1 MDWII
6 GIGMMA
12 LGIAVV
18 VLLWR
23 NYCLRKEAA
32 QFAGKVEQALDAIV
46 TGKEWKRQG
55 ELTDS
60 LWDRIETQLA
70 KAEHVFQRKQ
80 EESLREKETVK
91 GLISDISHQ
100 TRTPLANMKLYVELL
115 EEETLSG
122 EGTGFLAKLCE
133 QTEKMDFLM
142 QSMVKMSRLETG
154 ILQIRKEKQDL
165 SETIRRWGS
174 QIVLAPATVRMR
186 NIMPMLAW
194 QLDAGLTADCTALR
208 MEGEQLIQT
217 RPAFGNSLMADIR
230 SLSEIQMA
238 TVRPGTFRP
247 EKQAAKT
254 PDVQTITYTPDER
267 VKLRSFGSFAQGKPL
282 SQAEIIVAGGMGV
295 GSRAGFE
302 KLEALAKKLGGSLG
316 ASRTAVEAGFVPYRC
331 QVGMTGITVCPK
343 LYIAVGISGA
353 VQHLAGMSGSGK
365 VVAINSDPKAP
376 IFDYADYGIVG
387 DWEAVVDKL
396 LKEENL

>member
-1 MDWII
+1 MKEI
-6 GIGMMA
+6 
-12 LGIAVV
+12 L
-18 VLLWR
+18 VLCPFGVDRGL
-23 NYCLRKEAA
+23 LSKAA
-32 QFAGKVEQALDAIV
+32 G
-46 TGKEWKRQG
+46 
-55 ELTDS
+55 
-60 LWDRIETQLA
+60 
-70 KAEHVFQRKQ
+70 
-80 EESLREKETVK
+80 
-91 GLISDISHQ
+91 
-100 TRTPLANMKLYVELL
+100 
-115 EEETLSG
+115 LSG
-122 EGTGFLAKLCE
+122 GALRALVPAGESNIAAEYGASRIFVLNAPEIGDEGAFAAFLA
-133 QTEKMDFLM
+133 
-142 QSMVKMSRLETG
+142 
-154 ILQIRKEKQDL
+154 
-165 SETIRRWGS
+165 ETIRRWGS
-174 QIVLAPATVRMR
+174 RIVLAPATVRMR

-208 MEGEQLIQT
+208 MEEERLIQT

-247 EKQAAKT
+247 EKQAVKT
-254 PDVQTITYTPDER
+254 PTVETITYVPDER

-295 GSRAGFE
+295 GSKAGFE

-316 ASRTAVEAGFVPYRC
+316 ASRTAVEAGFAPYRC